1 MVYEGVVI
9 LILDFPSRPP
19 GTGQRRDVALGDAM
33 GGGPGIPK
41 DDAVIGIGGD
51 KFKPVRHHRIVAIAQ
66 RHLIDIVEGVGEML
80 FADASRHDD
89 GAEVVV
95 VGEIGNPLVKRGMGF
110 RLAGKKEIGLLF
122 QYAPAMGLMAVQI
135 LSLIHI

>member
-1 MVYEGVVI
+1 
-9 LILDFPSRPP
+9 
-19 GTGQRRDVALGDAM
+19 M

-135 LSLIHI
+135 ITQPGPASGQ